1 MPQNQPFAQS
11 KRYHITEVTRKI
23 VSELPNDVYDY
34 ILALGDS
41 TQPLTRYAYAHDLRL
56 FLNYLQKEN
65 PRFSGKE
72 LIAWTSADFQ
82 AITARDISMFMDYL
96 GLYFN
101 DNDVMV
107 SNQELG
113 KQRKFYSIR
122 SFFKWMYRQG
132 KLKSDVTSLIDPPKR
147 HEKPILR
154 LDIDEVKRM
163 LNSVENGDGLTKRQK
178 AFHEITAVR
187 DTAIISMF
195 LGTGIRVSELQGLN
209 IEDINLEDSS
219 FLVTRKGGNQ
229 VILYLP
235 DEIIEAVKRYM
246 DLRIHDESI
255 DENEHALFISLQK
268 KRMSI
273 RSIENMVKK
282 YAQVAAP
289 LKKRISPHKLRSTFG
304 TNLYNETGD
313 IYLVAD
319 VLGHSDINTT
329 RKHYAAM
336 NENRRRYAA
345 TKVRLN
351 ADDEP
356 ENKETQE

>member
-1 MPQNQPFAQS
+1 MATNQSYIQT
-11 KRYHITEVTRKI
+11 KKLHITEITRKI

-56 FLNYLQKEN
+56 FLSFLQKEN
-65 PRFSGKE
+65 PKFSSKD

-122 SFFKWMYRQG
+122 SFFKWLYRQG
-132 KLKSDVTSLIDPPKR
+132 KISSDITSLIDPPKR

-154 LDIDEVKRM
+154 LDTFEVKKM
-163 LNSVENGDGLTKRQK
+163 LSAVENGDGLSKRQK
-178 AFHEITAVR
+178 AYHDITSIR
-187 DTAIISMF
+187 DLAIISLF

-209 IEDINLEDSS
+209 VEDLNLEDSS

-235 DEIIEAVKRYM
+235 EEIIEPISNYY
-246 DLRIHDESI
+246 DIRIHDESI
-255 DENEHALFISLQK
+255 DENENALFISLQK

-282 YAQVAAP
+282 YAQIAAP

-345 TKVRLN
+345 TKVRIV
-351 ADDEP
+351 DSG
-356 ENKETQE
+356 ENTNEEDS